1 MKSKVTFYQLKVN
14 VREGK
19 RNWIMHKETYTIWIK
34 LENEIYA
41 VERNIEFAS
50 IGTQLIVK
58 DDDFFKRENW

>member
-1 MKSKVTFYQLKVN
+1 
-14 VREGK
+14 
-19 RNWIMHKETYTIWIK
+19 MHKETYTIWIK